1 MRGWRTNK
9 WHTQW
14 QRCFYNNRCAL
25 THQWANGCC
34 PHGSNSLCVTHFP
47 KVNCL
52 GKISMLRQKNQRRNF
67 NPFKFRH
74 RVSNTLRKE
83 QMWQESWADPR
94 KLPEWNGRDFR
105 LDSSIEVQ
113 FWPLSPS
120 ALSPLPLRLP
130 PSRRERG
137 QNWTNSIDTIFKIKV
152 LGKITLRASLEYS
165 FYWDL
170 FFFLKWKHNFR
181 QKNRLPHENL
191 RSRPQG
197 SPIF

>member
-1 MRGWRTNK
+1 MSAIKFRSNVWKRTWRGDALTNDIHNGK
-9 WHTQW
+9 GF
-14 QRCFYNNRCAL
+14 FYNNRCAL

-34 PHGSNSLCVTHFP
+34 HFP

-52 GKISMLRQKNQRRNF
+52 GKISMIRQKNQRRNF
-67 NPFKFRH
+67 NYFKLRH

-94 KLPEWNGRDFR
+94 KLPEWNGRDLR

-130 PSRRERG
+130 LSRRERG

-152 LGKITLRASLEYS
+152 LGKITLRASVEYRL
-165 FYWDL
+165 YWDL
-170 FFFLKWKHNFR
+170 FF
-181 QKNRLPHENL
+181 
-191 RSRPQG
+191 
-197 SPIF
+197 